1 MEREEQT
8 LIRQLESL
16 AAKFSH
22 LSEHIS
28 QAADRLRRPEVA
40 SSEELKARLNDS
52 WTNLDSPFASVLSLA
67 KALTESI
74 LRVIG
79 KLEET
84 RLAAEQARQNAF
96 RVLDR
101 ILAIAHRYQ
110 ADFPPLLE
118 CQARARELRRTIH
131 DSPWSDLYPITK
143 PMAEGPYRF
152 PALLAL
158 VEHWQD
164 LDDERWK
171 SLHEIVSQ
179 SFGRPLAVAA
189 SRGDLFLP
197 MEKP

>member
-1 MEREEQT
+1 
-8 LIRQLESL
+8 LGL
-16 AAKFSH
+16 A
-22 LSEHIS
+22 E
-28 QAADRLRRPEVA
+28 
-40 SSEELKARLNDS
+40 
-52 WTNLDSPFASVLSLA
+52 
-67 KALTESI
+67 ALTDSL

-101 ILAIAHRYQ
+101 VLTIVHRHQ

-118 CQARARELRRTIH
+118 CQARARELRRTLLEA
-131 DSPWSDLYPITK
+131 PWSDLYPITK
-143 PMAEGPYRF
+143 PLAEGPYRF

-171 SLHEIVSQ
+171 NLHEIVAQ
-179 SFGRPLAVAA
+179 SFGRSLAVAA
-189 SRGDLFLP
+189 SRGDLALP
-197 MEKP
+197 EEKG

>member
-1 MEREEQT
+1 MEQEQPV

-16 AAKFSH
+16 AAKFSQV
-22 LSEHIS
+22 SASIS
-28 QAADRLRRPEVA
+28 RTVDRLRQPEVVA
-40 SSEELKARLNDS
+40 SDELMARINAS
-52 WTNLDSPFASVLSLA
+52 WNNLALPCSSALDLA
-67 KALTESI
+67 EALTDSL
-74 LRVIG
+74 LRVVG

-101 ILAIAHRYQ
+101 VLAIVHRHQ

-118 CQARARELRRTIH
+118 CQARAQELRRTLA

-143 PMAEGPYRF
+143 PLAEGPYRF

-171 SLHEIVSQ
+171 NLHEIVAQ

-189 SRGDLFLP
+189 SRGDLALP
-197 MEKP
+197 EEG